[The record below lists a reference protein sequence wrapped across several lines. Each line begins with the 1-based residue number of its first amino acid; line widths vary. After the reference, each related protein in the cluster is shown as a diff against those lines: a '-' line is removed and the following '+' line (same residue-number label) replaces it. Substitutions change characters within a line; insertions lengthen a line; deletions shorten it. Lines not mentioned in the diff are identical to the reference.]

1 MLTQALPSRARLLL
15 LPYARSAHHGH
26 ILGLRGLSSHAVAAA
41 PTAYGEHQRHR
52 NEEAKAVKVT
62 VWWDFQMCGIPPGV
76 NPFRIGPRVSA
87 ALRGAGI
94 RGPVEFNAVG
104 DVTLLP
110 RNDQEVLAAT
120 GFTFSHVPY
129 SGKGSC
135 DPSFMA
141 DLIYWIAQNP
151 PPAHFFLIS
160 GDKEFA
166 NILHRLR
173 MSNYNILLACPE
185 VGSKMLRSAATIMWP
200 WEDLIK
206 GVDLTPKHVN
216 QPPDGLSNSWYGHY
230 NGPVDIQL
238 LKSKDL
244 KALPRNTKIPEVPK
258 SIIKGIRKVLRFHP
272 EGISLPNLR
281 AELVKAKVSMDRE
294 LVVFKKFSA
303 LLEAMPDV
311 VKFID
316 PLPGDCQP
324 AVVGAFK
331 TSVEPSEQE
340 FNERSSTQSSNQE
353 KHLSNKTEREE
364 LSSLVSQSSSSDLS
378 SCTQKKTL
386 EADVPSAP
394 SDQLSS
400 GQRRT
405 PDLTTRAK
413 PHSDCVG
420 TDVSLVTDVP
430 LSDALSRDQ
439 RNAQSVDLVT
449 QTESQT
455 SHTEADMVAAAST
468 TLGEEGNISK
478 KGLLERILLIWNGPD
493 R

>member
-1 MLTQALPSRARLLL
+1 MLSQALPSRARLLL

-26 ILGLRGLSSHAVAAA
+26 ILGLPGLSSHAAAAA

-62 VWWDFQMCGIPPGV
+62 VWWDFQICEIPPGV

-94 RGPVEFNAVG
+94 RGPVEFNAFG

-110 RNDQEVLAAT
+110 RNDQEALAAT

-206 GVDLTPKHVN
+206 GVDLTPKHIN

-230 NGPVDIQL
+230 SGPVDIQL

-244 KALPRNTKIPEVPK
+244 KTLPRNTKIPQVPK
-258 SIIKGIRKVLRFHP
+258 SIIKGIQKVLRFYP
-272 EGISLPNLR
+272 E
-281 AELVKAKVSMDRE
+281 
-294 LVVFKKFSA
+294 
-303 LLEAMPDV
+303 
-311 VKFID
+311 D

-324 AVVGAFK
+324 AVVGVFK
-331 TSVEPSEQE
+331 TSMEPSEQE
-340 FNERSSTQSSNQE
+340 FDERASTQSSNQE

-364 LSSLVSQSSSSDLS
+364 LSPLVSQSSSSELS

-386 EADVPSAP
+386 EADVPSPP

-400 GQRRT
+400 GRRKT
-405 PDLTTRAK
+405 PDLTTRAE
-413 PHSDCVG
+413 PHSDCVE
-420 TDVSLVTDVP
+420 TDVSLATDVP

-439 RNAQSVDLVT
+439 RNAQSLDLVT
-449 QTESQT
+449 QTESQP

-468 TLGEEGNISK
+468 PTSGEEGNISK